1 MKKTIHF
8 IRHGQTKYNFE
19 KKIQGSVNIPLSE
32 VGIQQAKEFDSKFFL
47 ENYDVAYHSSLDRSK
62 KTLEIIINKISNKP
76 KVELSDLIIERSYGI
91 FEGLHDDEIKSKYP
105 ETFVNWK
112 EDENTLIEKA
122 EPIENVVKRVLEFID
137 LIKKSDDKNILVVTH
152 SGVLYAL
159 YKHITKTGLGVRPK
173 EIYFHNCCSVY
184 LNIDNDKLEL
194 IFKNKVY

>member
-1 MKKTIHF
+1 MW
-8 IRHGQTKYNFE
+8 
-19 KKIQGSVNIPLSE
+19 
-32 VGIQQAKEFDSKFFL
+32 
-47 ENYDVAYHSSLDRSK
+47 
-62 KTLEIIINKISNKP
+62 
-76 KVELSDLIIERSYGI
+76 
-91 FEGLHDDEIKSKYP
+91 
-105 ETFVNWK
+105 NWK
-112 EDENTLIEKA
+112 EDENTFIEKA